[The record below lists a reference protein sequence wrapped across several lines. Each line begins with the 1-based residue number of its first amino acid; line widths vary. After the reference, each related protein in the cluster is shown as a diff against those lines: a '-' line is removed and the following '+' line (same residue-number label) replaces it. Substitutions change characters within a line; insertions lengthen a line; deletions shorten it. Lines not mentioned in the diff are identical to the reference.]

1 MTRIA
6 VFLAAG
12 LLGISVSGARVPNVI
27 LIFTDDQGYGDLGCY
42 GSPNIETPNIDR
54 MALMGVW
61 EARFG
66 RAKEAHGKVACAF
79 LGSFIGQGR
88 FRGDGGPMASPAHW
102 TPLNYTTLAMIQE
115 NASIGSIGILRL
127 WDVCPTHRKRFWS
140 LLNFSDAPTPRSHPP
155 PKIQLISP
163 RALHN
168 QPYACCG
175 HPLGPV
181 SESHPFLSDSFK
193 DGS

>member
-79 LGSFIGQGR
+79 LGSSIGQDR
-88 FRGDGGPMASPAHW
+88 FRGGGRRTDGLAGTLDLLELYNLGNDPGERFDRLDWHPEIVGRLPDSSKTFLEPFEFQRRPH
-102 TPLNYTTLAMIQE
+102 TTLP
-115 NASIGSIGILRL
+115 S
-127 WDVCPTHRKRFWS
+127 
-140 LLNFSDAPTPRSHPP
+140 AP
-155 PKIQLISP
+155 
-163 RALHN
+163 
-168 QPYACCG
+168 
-175 HPLGPV
+175 
-181 SESHPFLSDSFK
+181 
-193 DGS
+193 